1 MSRRAP
7 CPASLRII
15 RHSRTLRRVSITM
28 NRCLGSATSLA
39 SLSWGDR
46 GFTRAAKRTRGPN
59 TQAKNQNKHSLKQAY
74 SGPRSGDHEHVPAS
88 AAEPYSAFAPALFTL
103 RWCSGISVFSERL
116 SHRMRPK
123 KMLLE

>member
-74 SGPRSGDHEHVPAS
+74 SGPRSGDHEHTYLRVQPSPTLHSRQPSSHFAGVP
-88 AAEPYSAFAPALFTL
+88 ENNYL
-103 RWCSGISVFSERL
+103 
-116 SHRMRPK
+116 K
-123 KMLLE
+123 NN